1 MALMTVETVFLMA
14 FQTEIMI
21 SLQFSQIKRNG
32 KVMMSN
38 AACRIAPINWMPT
51 ETTFLMVSQMSEK
64 KDTIP
69 FQIFEKKVVTDVH
82 SASQLVPNHPR
93 NTSAIPFSILRA
105 AVRIP
110 VTPFQMPENISL
122 MPFHICDQFPV
133 NSPIN
138 TSRMPTMTSRT
149 VPSTVLITEK
159 AASNTGARTWQ
170 KPSHTA
176 FSTSTMFWKSK
187 PRAFNRCVIASPKA
201 ANFSLMPSHIPVMA
215 LRNSSL
221 VSHKCLKA
229 ATNTATIAT
238 TASTGPATVPSA
250 LPREVIE
257 PLLPAIFTPSFA
269 TPFVR
274 DEKVFM
280 VVPTVDM
287 VLPRTMSRGPR
298 AAATAMIFTTAC
310 FSFRSVYPRMPGS
323 SPRHCGQSA

>member
-1 MALMTVETVFLMA
+1 
-14 FQTEIMI
+14 
-21 SLQFSQIKRNG
+21 
-32 KVMMSN
+32 
-38 AACRIAPINWMPT
+38 
-51 ETTFLMVSQMSEK
+51 
-64 KDTIP
+64 
-69 FQIFEKKVVTDVH
+69 
-82 SASQLVPNHPR
+82 
-93 NTSAIPFSILRA
+93 
-105 AVRIP
+105 
-110 VTPFQMPENISL
+110 
-122 MPFHICDQFPV
+122 
-133 NSPIN
+133 
-138 TSRMPTMTSRT
+138 
-149 VPSTVLITEK
+149 
-159 AASNTGARTWQ
+159 
-170 KPSHTA
+170 
-176 FSTSTMFWKSK
+176 MFWKSK

-310 FSFRSVYPRMPGS
+310 FCASLIPFSLSTNAWIFSTALRTIGIRISPKEIARPS
-323 SPRHCGQSA
+323 SADFNRVS